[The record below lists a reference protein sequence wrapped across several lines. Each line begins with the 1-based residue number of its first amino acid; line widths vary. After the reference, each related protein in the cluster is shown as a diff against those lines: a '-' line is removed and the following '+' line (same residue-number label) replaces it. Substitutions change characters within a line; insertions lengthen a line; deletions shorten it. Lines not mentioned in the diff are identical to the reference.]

1 MPHNGIAIQGGNGKF
16 SMDNS
21 SADIYALRISGCGGA
36 CQNMSVTNNSTL
48 NLDTWL
54 RLYNARLDLK
64 SNSKVTTQD
73 NTIEVCN
80 KDKICLGSGA
90 TLRSGGFFGTVAKAS
105 CVADLFYGTDYN
117 SHLGTK
123 RGGLATYDQDE
134 AVFTRS
140 IHNLESTYFRTK
152 FEDELDK
159 FKGNSG
165 IGIISDTDPQPLI
178 LNSHLG
184 RFAIVTVAKIMNLK
198 ELETEL
204 LEQNMHFA
212 ELSSG
217 KTNQTELIALLLIQ
231 GKTFVDG
238 IENVYKHIKGS
249 CSMLLLTEDG
259 IIAARD
265 HWGRTPIVIGKKDG
279 AYAATS
285 ESSSFPNLG
294 YEIDRYLGPG
304 EIVRLHAEGV
314 EQMRKPNE
322 EMQICSFLWVY
333 YGFPTSCYEG
343 KNVEDVRFVSGLKMG
358 QTDTSEVDCTCGIP
372 DSGVGMALGYAE
384 GKGVPYHRAISKYT
398 PTWPRSF
405 TPSRQEMRSLVAKMK
420 LIPNRAMLEGKRLLF
435 CDDSIVRGT
444 QLRDNVKVLYEYGAK
459 EVHIR
464 IACPPLIYSCPFV
477 GFTASK
483 GDLELITRRV
493 IKELEGDENKNLE
506 KYATTGSPE
515 YEKMVEVIRERFG
528 LSSLKFNTLE
538 TLVEA
543 IGLPKCKL
551 CTHCF
556 DGSSHF

>member
-1 MPHNGIAIQGGNGKF
+1 M
-16 SMDNS
+16 
-21 SADIYALRISGCGGA
+21 
-36 CQNMSVTNNSTL
+36 
-48 NLDTWL
+48 
-54 RLYNARLDLK
+54 
-64 SNSKVTTQD
+64 
-73 NTIEVCN
+73 
-80 KDKICLGSGA
+80 
-90 TLRSGGFFGTVAKAS
+90 GGFFGTVAKES
-105 CVADLFYGTDYN
+105 CVTDLFYGTDYN

-123 RGGLATYDQDE
+123 RGGMATYDGTTQS
-134 AVFTRS
+134 FNRS

-165 IGIISDTDPQPLI
+165 IGIISDTDAQPII

-184 RFAIVTVAKIMNLK
+184 RFAIVTVAKIVNIA
-198 ELETEL
+198 ELEADL
-204 LEQNMHFA
+204 LKQNMHFS

-217 KTNQTELIALLLIQ
+217 QTNQTELIALLIIQ
-231 GKTFVDG
+231 GKNFVEG

-265 HWGRTPIVIGKKDG
+265 KWGRTPIVIGRKDG

-285 ESSSFPNLG
+285 ESSCFPNLD
-294 YEIDRYLGPG
+294 YEVERYLGPG
-304 EIVRLHAEGV
+304 EIVRLRAEGI
-314 EQMRKPNE
+314 EQMRKPE
-322 EMQICSFLWVY
+322 EKMQICSFLWVY

-343 KNVEDVRFVSGLKMG
+343 RNVEEVRFTSGLKMG
-358 QTDTSEVDCTCGIP
+358 QTDSSEVDCACGIP

-384 GKGVPYHRAISKYT
+384 GKGIPYHRAIAKYT

-405 TPSRQEMRSLVAKMK
+405 TPSRQEMRNLVAKMK
-420 LIPNRAMLEGKRLLF
+420 LIPNRAMLQGKRLLF

-464 IACPPLIYSCPFV
+464 IACPPLIYSCPFI

-483 GDLELITRRV
+483 SPLELITRRI

-515 YEKMVEVIRERFG
+515 YNRMVEIMCERFG
-528 LSSLKFNTLE
+528 FTSLRFNTLE
-538 TLVEA
+538 TLVES

-556 DGSSHF
+556 DGSSCF